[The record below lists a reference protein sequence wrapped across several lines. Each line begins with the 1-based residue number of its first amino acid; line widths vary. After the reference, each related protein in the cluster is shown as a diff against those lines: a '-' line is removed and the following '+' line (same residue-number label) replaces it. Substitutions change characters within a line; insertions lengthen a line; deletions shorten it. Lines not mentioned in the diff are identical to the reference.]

1 MADDSERILNNYGTR
16 LALQKPE
23 PPAAESPDLSAILS
37 AIIDKIDN
45 ARKYAADV
53 SERPR
58 GFGILGTSAQGP
70 LTLAAR
76 MGAHADWEKFMAEAR
91 KSTNIEDVR
100 AEGEAAHKEFEAM
113 PLWKRALGAIM
124 PGRAADTALTNILYK
139 FDGEKPSGLLTPGN
153 IDLHNRPVVHNPDG
167 TISTV
172 RSISISDDQG
182 RGILIPTV
190 VGNKVVSNDE
200 AIAHYKQ
207 TGEHLGIFTNED
219 AADAYAQTLHEEQ
232 AKEYKQ

>member
-1 MADDSERILNNYGTR
+1 MADNNE
-16 LALQKPE
+16 Q
-23 PPAAESPDLSAILS
+23 ILS
-37 AIIDKIDN
+37 AYGARVALSASAAEDDDSNLNKSLKALDA
-45 ARKYAADV
+45 ARK
-53 SERPR
+53 SEAEPVQ
-58 GFGILGTSAQGP
+58 FGILGTSAQGP
-70 LTLAAR
+70 LALTAR
-76 MGAHADWEKFMAEAR
+76 MGAHADWEKFMADAR

-100 AEGEAAHKEFEAM
+100 AEGEAAHKEFEAL
-113 PLWKRALGAIM
+113 PLWARALDAIM
-124 PGRAADTALTNILYK
+124 PGRAADKALINILYK
-139 FDGEKPSGLLTPGN
+139 FDGGGEKPAGLLTPGN

-172 RSISISDDQG
+172 RSISITDDKG

-207 TGEHLGIFTNED
+207 TGEHLGIFKNED

-232 AKEYKQ
+232 AKEYVR